1 MKHLCLVLVC
11 ILCAATAFG
20 QASESPVVR
29 RITPD
34 EAVDLA
40 IKNNL
45 SLESSRVALDTKK
58 RKSDLVWN
66 QFLPELDVRGT
77 LAGNTKEPKGTEID
91 LGLPSGPISMGG
103 SPQWTFS
110 GNAAV
115 SWNFTFALIE
125 GIRSIKLDYQTGL
138 LTYAMAQAKMEQ
150 QIRKDYYTVLLAQE
164 NIAVQRESY
173 ANAERQVTMAQAN
186 YRNGL
191 APELTLLQAQVNRD
205 NMKPEIDQAETG
217 LKLAMAS
224 FAMNLGLELDTQF
237 ELVPVTGDLNYI
249 SLDVRNLISKAA
261 NGKPEIMELRQQLLT
276 LTSQR
281 KAQALQAR
289 TPYLRLDFGYSP
301 AFLGL
306 WDNMDDKDKW
316 NGHDN
321 ATFSITLGMNLN
333 SLFPFTKQ
341 GQGLK
346 DFDNN
351 IKTAS
356 IGLAQM
362 VQGSEIEIYQTV
374 LSLQRMQISAE
385 TLAQTVAL
393 ADRSYRL
400 TEEAYRAGL
409 QEFLSVQ
416 NADLAR
422 NQSRLAMLSN
432 QFDYLKG
439 LIDLEYSIGVP
450 FGTLSNGGTK

>member
-1 MKHLCLVLVC
+1 
-11 ILCAATAFG
+11 
-20 QASESPVVR
+20 
-29 RITPD
+29 
-34 EAVDLA
+34 
-40 IKNNL
+40 
-45 SLESSRVALDTKK
+45 
-58 RKSDLVWN
+58 
-66 QFLPELDVRGT
+66 
-77 LAGNTKEPKGTEID
+77 
-91 LGLPSGPISMGG
+91 MGG
-103 SPQWTFS
+103 QPQWTFS
-110 GNAAV
+110 GNAAA
-115 SWNFTFALIE
+115 SWTFSFALIE

-138 LTYAMAQAKMEQ
+138 LTYAMAQAKIEQ
-150 QIRKDYYTVLLAQE
+150 QIRKDYYTILLAQE
-164 NIAVQRESY
+164 NIAIQRESF

-191 APELTLLQAQVNRD
+191 APQLTLLQAQVSRD
-205 NMKPEIDQAETG
+205 NLKPTIDQAETG

-237 ELVPVTGDLNYI
+237 ELVPVTGDLNYV
-249 SLDVRNLISKAA
+249 SLDVQNLISRAA
-261 NGKPEIMELRQQLLT
+261 NGKPEIMELRQQVLT

-281 KAQALQAR
+281 KAQALQTH

-306 WDNMDDKDKW
+306 WDSMDDTDKW

-346 DFDNN
+346 DLDNT

-374 LSLQRMQISAE
+374 LGLQRMQISAE

-422 NQSRLAMLSN
+422 SQARLAMLSN

-450 FGTLSNGGTK
+450 FGALSNGGTK